1 MENNF
6 KVGDRVRCIRNLYGY
21 SLDGRLGTVC
31 EVIDGFRGIGV
42 DFDEKPACLFAD
54 EKPTYLLTDG
64 ILWGY
69 TEAFIYANCKKASE
83 REYITE
89 I

>member
-1 MENNF
+1 MKINF

-31 EVIDGFRGIGV
+31 EVIDGYAGV
-42 DFDEKPACLFAD
+42 SFDEKPACLLAD
-54 EKPTYLLTDG
+54 E

-69 TEAFIYANCKKASE
+69 TEAFVYANCKKASE
-83 REYITE
+83 RKYITE
-89 I
+89 M